1 MWTSTHLNFT
11 FKTSYS
17 ASILPSIVMSVK
29 WDFEYQCWQCHNVTH
44 NLHNERI
51 VQQLLSDITDNEYDS
66 KRTMFVCLFVCLFV
80 CFFVPCSVFVRMFY
94 LLCTY
99 VHTYGAFHPP
109 IFVLLFQ
116 NISSAFPN
124 AAVIPLYNHASNLL
138 GALEAAYKVR
148 AWRWPFCSIHN

>member
-1 MWTSTHLNFT
+1 MLNYCTCRTSFLWTSTHLNFT

-66 KRTMFVCLFVCLFV
+66 KHTMFVCLFVCLFV
-80 CFFVPCSVFVRMFY
+80 CSFLAQY
-94 LLCTY
+94 LFACFICCL
-99 VHTYGAFHPP
+99 HTYIHTELFILLSLFSSSRTLPPPSLMRQWYHCTTMRP
-109 IFVLLFQ
+109 IFWEL
-116 NISSAFPN
+116 
-124 AAVIPLYNHASNLL
+124 
-138 GALEAAYKVR
+138 
-148 AWRWPFCSIHN
+148 